1 MPEPVKAKVKSGK
14 RKNEKKKNQLKEV
27 SVLFTNEARDVL
39 VCTDLL
45 W

>member
-1 MPEPVKAKVKSGK
+1 MPEPVKAKVKSGT
-14 RKNEKKKNQLKEV
+14 RKNEKKNQLKEV
-27 SVLFTNEARDVL
+27 RVLLTNEARDVL

>member
-14 RKNEKKKNQLKEV
+14 RKNEKNQLKEV
-27 SVLFTNEARDVL
+27 RVLLTNEARDVL